1 MSVCGSK
8 NISLGGKEGENK
20 CEIFVKYSLNV
31 ISMIWVSKEEI
42 GLMIISR
49 PAIIMSE

>member
-8 NISLGGKEGENK
+8 NISLEGKEGKNK
-20 CEIFVKYSLNV
+20 CESFVKYSLNV
-31 ISMIWVSKEEI
+31 ISMTWASKEEI
-42 GLMIISR
+42 GLMITSR